1 MIRYWLVQRSLMP
14 KRMEVW
20 SHSLVERALNRSSKD
35 LLFKMVRAMMKT
47 PMIMVHTILMVAVFI
62 VKVVILL
69 LGTVSYKI
77 ILQMKAAVVE
87 YSVIMHLQNFMDVVL
102 MVMRRMMLEAV
113 YTLELTLALSST
125 TVPFLKIQQNLE
137 PVAI

>member
-1 MIRYWLVQRSLMP
+1 M
-14 KRMEVW
+14 
-20 SHSLVERALNRSSKD
+20 
-35 LLFKMVRAMMKT
+35 
-47 PMIMVHTILMVAVFI
+47 
-62 VKVVILL
+62 
-69 LGTVSYKI
+69 
-77 ILQMKAAVVE
+77 E
-87 YSVIMHLQNFMDVVL
+87 YSVIMHLHNFMDVVL